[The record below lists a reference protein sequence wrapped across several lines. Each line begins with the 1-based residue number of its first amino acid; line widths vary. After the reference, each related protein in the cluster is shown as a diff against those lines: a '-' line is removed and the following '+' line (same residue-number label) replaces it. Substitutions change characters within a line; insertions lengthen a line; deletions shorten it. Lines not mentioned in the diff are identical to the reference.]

1 MEMIDDERD
10 YLKNDNRTNLANFL
24 LVLKRLERER
34 IRNKNGDW
42 RDVGRVVDNVSG
54 RGTRGI
60 IKQRWRD
67 QPILYARA
75 MRENSGG
82 ERERER
88 ERGSIPHRGFERG
101 HAFRRQ
107 RVVAARPKVK
117 RAPRATS
124 PASVC
129 AGHRLRCIFTFERWQ
144 QQQQQP

>member
-24 LVLKRLERER
+24 VFKRLERER
-34 IRNKNGDW
+34 IRNKNGQDW

-82 ERERER
+82 ERERKGEQHPPP
-88 ERGSIPHRGFERG
+88 GI
-101 HAFRRQ
+101 
-107 RVVAARPKVK
+107 
-117 RAPRATS
+117 
-124 PASVC
+124 
-129 AGHRLRCIFTFERWQ
+129 
-144 QQQQQP
+144 

>member
-24 LVLKRLERER
+24 LVLKRLEREG
-34 IRNKNGDW
+34 IRNKNGRDW
-42 RDVGRVVDNVSG
+42 GDVGRVVDNVSG

-88 ERGSIPHRGFERG
+88 ERTASPTGDLNADTRFGGSAWSRLG
-101 HAFRRQ
+101 RR
-107 RVVAARPKVK
+107 
-117 RAPRATS
+117 
-124 PASVC
+124 
-129 AGHRLRCIFTFERWQ
+129 
-144 QQQQQP
+144 

>member
-10 YLKNDNRTNLANFL
+10 YLKNGNRTNFL

-34 IRNKNGDW
+34 IRNKNGQDW

-67 QPILYARA
+67 QPILHARA

-82 ERERER
+82 EREREG
-88 ERGSIPHRGFERG
+88 EQHPPPGI
-101 HAFRRQ
+101 
-107 RVVAARPKVK
+107 
-117 RAPRATS
+117 
-124 PASVC
+124 
-129 AGHRLRCIFTFERWQ
+129 
-144 QQQQQP
+144 